1 MSTEVPSGRQ
11 RSFKE
16 CSVQSAIL
24 FRVGIYGTAL
34 TLYFIITLICTQCLS
49 DPDRGFSESLMKCLE
64 DVVYWLPGFVFLAP
78 VVAHDLMKTINHVIL
93 PINRLQREMA
103 LLINDQS
110 ERPIALNEEE
120 QWQELTESYNQ
131 LRGELLLLRKQ
142 VAENAELSTE
152 PLPPSL
158 LLNDEEEDRSVSTFS
173 SATNE
178 ESRERLNQEVASAT
192 KTLPLDAPLASLN
205 TVAVNNDSSLATN
218 P

>member
-24 FRVGIYGTAL
+24 FRVGIYGTAI

-49 DPDRGFSESLMKCLE
+49 DPDRGFTESLMKCLE

-78 VVAHDLMKTINHVIL
+78 VVAHDLMKTINNVIL
-93 PINRLQREMA
+93 PINRLQREMG

-110 ERPIALNEEE
+110 ERPITLNEEE

-158 LLNDEEEDRSVSTFS
+158 LVSDDDDDRSMSVGSP
-173 SATNE
+173 AAHE
-178 ESRERLNQEVASAT
+178 ESRDGVNQDVASAT
-192 KTLPLDAPLASLN
+192 KMLPLGAPLDTL
-205 TVAVNNDSSLATN
+205 AVNNDSSLVTN

>member
-78 VVAHDLMKTINHVIL
+78 VVAHDLIKTINNVIL
-93 PINRLQREMA
+93 PINRLQREMG

-110 ERPIALNEEE
+110 ERPITLNEEE

-158 LLNDEEEDRSVSTFS
+158 LVSGDDDRST
-173 SATNE
+173 SAGSPAAYE
-178 ESRERLNQEVASAT
+178 QSRDGVNQDVASAT
-192 KTLPLDAPLASLN
+192 KTLPLDA
-205 TVAVNNDSSLATN
+205 VAVNNDGSLATN